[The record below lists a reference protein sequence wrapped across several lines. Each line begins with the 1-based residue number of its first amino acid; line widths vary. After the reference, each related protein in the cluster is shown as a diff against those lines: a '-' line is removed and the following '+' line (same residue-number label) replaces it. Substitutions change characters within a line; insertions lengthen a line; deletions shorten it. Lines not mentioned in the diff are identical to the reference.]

1 MTATEI
7 TRIAV
12 IALWAITTGMLVR
25 LRAPKL
31 ALITGIGT
39 VAAGVSTL
47 AAAMVAHRDLSAS
60 SADRLHLLSGIALG
74 VVGAAGVHLLLA
86 MPNGEVQQRS
96 QRMLVAFAYLAG
108 AACGAGAF
116 ADRPDIRWWL
126 LALAGIVGA
135 ALGVTLSNQ
144 RYRRASPLEQRSLQ
158 WFGLSIAV
166 AAEVC
171 IVILALHVIADW
183 PSSISATNISTTA
196 IIALGTGAS
205 ASRRLSA
212 RVDRALTYA
221 VSFTGLTSMV
231 LVSYVI
237 VVLSFG
243 RSLSDGERSLLVAS
257 MGAAGLAALAYPVAR
272 ARLEVAANRL
282 VYGERVAP
290 DDAVRKFGTRL
301 TRAVPMDEL
310 LLQLCESLRKT
321 MRLHS
326 AEVWTGSD
334 GVYEVAASAPHRSRA
349 PLHVSPKAVPVTA
362 RAGVSGGTWI
372 EIWLPELAEGRV
384 AGNLRVAPLAH
395 GGELLGL
402 VVCERSGDG
411 DPFTRDGDTT
421 LTELSRQVA
430 LALHN
435 VNLDSALQASLDE
448 LRHKNIELHES
459 RARIVAAGDAE
470 RRRLERNLHDGAQQH
485 LVALAV
491 KVRLARD
498 AVEDDPADAMSL
510 LDELRTDL
518 QDAIAELRALA
529 HGIFPPLLVSGGL
542 VHALPAAASRATLPA
557 TVECVDLERYE
568 PELEAAVY
576 FCCVEAMQNASK
588 HAGEGAKIALRVWQD
603 NGELCFTVSDD
614 GAGFDSAGS
623 AGKGHGFINMA
634 DRLGA
639 MQGSLDVWSALGQGT
654 RISGRVPVVRAAAT
668 ADGLV

>member
-1 MTATEI
+1 MTASEI
-7 TRIAV
+7 TRLVVVVVWAVATIA
-12 IALWAITTGMLVR
+12 LVR
-25 LRAPKL
+25 LRASRL
-31 ALITGIGT
+31 ATITAIGT

-47 AAAMVAHRDLSAS
+47 ASIAVAHRDLSAS
-60 SADRLHLLSGIALG
+60 SADRLHLVTGIALG
-74 VVGAAGVHLLLA
+74 IVGGAGVHLLLA
-86 MPNGEVQQRS
+86 MPSGSIQPRPQRV
-96 QRMLVAFAYLAG
+96 LVAIAYLAG
-108 AACGAGAF
+108 AVCGAAAF
-116 ADRPDIRWWL
+116 ADRPDVRWWL
-126 LALAGIVGA
+126 LALAGIVGGA
-135 ALGVTLSNQ
+135 VGVSLSNQ

-166 AAEVC
+166 AAEIC
-171 IVILALHVIADW
+171 IVVLALHVIADW
-183 PSSISATNISTTA
+183 PSAVSPTTISTTA
-196 IIALGTGAS
+196 IIALGTAAS
-205 ASRRLSA
+205 SSRRLSA

-231 LVSYVI
+231 LVIYVI

-257 MGAAGLAALAYPVAR
+257 MGAAGIAALAYPVAR

-321 MRLHS
+321 MRLQS

-334 GVYEVAASAPHRSRA
+334 GVYEVAASAPHRQR
-349 PLHVSPKAVPVTA
+349 PLLHVSAKAIPVTA

-372 EIWLPELAEGRV
+372 EIGLPELANDRI
-384 AGNLRVAPLAH
+384 AANMRVAPLAH

-402 VVCERSGDG
+402 VVCERSPDG
-411 DPFTRDGDTT
+411 DPFTRDTDTT
-421 LTELSRQVA
+421 LSELGRQVA

-542 VHALPAAASRATLPA
+542 THALPAAASRATLPA
-557 TVECVDLERYE
+557 TVDCVDIDRYE

-588 HAGEGAKIALRVWQD
+588 HAGEGAKIALRVWHD
-603 NGELCFTVSDD
+603 EGALHFTVADD
-614 GAGFDSAGS
+614 GVGFDANGS
-623 AGKGHGFINMA
+623 LVKGHGFINMA

-639 MQGSLDVWSALGQGT
+639 MQGSLEVHSKIGEGT
-654 RISGRVPVVRAAAT
+654 CIEGRVPLTSSVT
-668 ADGLV
+668 ADA

>member
-1 MTATEI
+1 MTATDV
-7 TRIAV
+7 TRLIVVGIWIIAT
-12 IALWAITTGMLVR
+12 IGLVR
-25 LRAPKL
+25 LRAPRL
-31 ALITGIGT
+31 AAITAIGT
-39 VAAGVSTL
+39 VAAAASTL
-47 AAAMVAHRDLSAS
+47 AGAAVAHRDLANST
-60 SADRLHLLSGIALG
+60 ADRLHLLTGITLG

-86 MPNGEVQQRS
+86 MPSGTIAARAHRV
-96 QRMLVAFAYLAG
+96 LVATIYVVG
-108 AACGAGAF
+108 IACGAAAF
-116 ADRPDIRWWL
+116 ADRPDVRWWL
-126 LALAGIVGA
+126 LGLAGVVGA
-135 ALGVTLSNQ
+135 AVGVTLSNQ

-158 WFGLSIAV
+158 WFGLSIAIAV
-166 AAEVC
+166 EVC
-171 IVILALHVIADW
+171 VVVLALHVIADW
-183 PSSISATNISTTA
+183 PRSVSPTTVSTTA
-196 IIALGTGAS
+196 IIALGTVAS

-212 RVDRALTYA
+212 RVDRALTFA

-231 LVSYVI
+231 LVIYVI

-243 RSLSDGERSLLVAS
+243 RSLSDGERNLLVAS
-257 MGAAGLAALAYPVAR
+257 MGAAGIAALAYPVAR
-272 ARLEVAANRL
+272 ARLQVAANRL

-334 GVYEVAASAPHRSRA
+334 GVYEVAASAPHRQRR
-349 PLHVSPKAVPVTA
+349 PLHVSSKAIPVTA

-372 EIWLPELAEGRV
+372 EIWLPELSEGRT
-384 AGNLRVAPLAH
+384 AANMRVAPLAH

-402 VVCERSGDG
+402 VVCERSPDG
-411 DPFTRDGDTT
+411 DPFTRDTDVT
-421 LTELSRQVA
+421 LTELARQVA

-448 LRHKNIELHES
+448 LRQKNIELHES

-498 AVEDDPADAMSL
+498 AVEDDPADAMTL

-542 VHALPAAASRATLPA
+542 THALPAAASRATLPA
-557 TVECVDLERYE
+557 TVECIDIDRYE

-588 HAGEGAKIALRVWQD
+588 HAGEGAKIAVRVWQD
-603 NGELCFTVSDD
+603 DGALRFTVADD
-614 GAGFDSAGS
+614 GVGFDANGT
-623 AGKGHGFINMA
+623 AVKGHGFINMA

-639 MQGSLDVWSALGQGT
+639 MQGSLDVHSTIGEGT
-654 RISGRVPVVRAAAT
+654 CIE
-668 ADGLV
+668 GLVPLNSGAPAAS

>member
-1 MTATEI
+1 MTATEV
-7 TRIAV
+7 TRIV
-12 IALWAITTGMLVR
+12 VCLFWMVTTGALLR
-25 LRAPKL
+25 LRATRL
-31 ALITGIGT
+31 AVITWIGT
-39 VAAGVSTL
+39 AAAGASTL
-47 AAAMVAHRDLSAS
+47 AALLVAHRDLSSS
-60 SADRLHLLSGIALG
+60 SADRLHLLTGIALG

-86 MPNGEVQQRS
+86 MPDGSVHPRPQRV
-96 QRMLVAFAYLAG
+96 LLAVAYVAG
-108 AACGAGAF
+108 IACGAAAF
-116 ADRPDIRWWL
+116 ADRPDIHWWL
-126 LALAGIVGA
+126 LALTGIIGG
-135 ALGVTLSNQ
+135 ALGVMLSNQ

-171 IVILALHVIADW
+171 IVVLALHVIAEW
-183 PSSISATNISTTA
+183 PSSISPTAISTTG

-231 LVSYVI
+231 LVIYVV

-334 GVYEVAASAPHRSRA
+334 GVYEVAASAPHRNRA
-349 PLHVSPKAVPVTA
+349 PLHVSAKAIPVTA

-372 EIWLPELAEGRV
+372 EIWLPELADGRV
-384 AGNLRVAPLAH
+384 AANLRVAPLAH
-395 GGELLGL
+395 GGDLLGL
-402 VVCERSGDG
+402 VVCERSPDG

-510 LDELRTDL
+510 LDELRSDL

-557 TVECVDLERYE
+557 TVECVDIQRYE

-588 HAGEGAKIALRVWQD
+588 HAGEGAKIALRVWEED
-603 NGELCFTVSDD
+603 GELCFTVTDD
-614 GAGFDSAGS
+614 GAGFNAAGS
-623 AGKGHGFINMA
+623 AGKGHGFVNMA

-639 MQGSLDVWSALGQGT
+639 MQGSLDVWSAPGEGT
-654 RISGRVPVVRAAAT
+654 RISGRVPVMLASAT
-668 ADGLV
+668 PSHGH

>member
-1 MTATEI
+1 MTTSEI
-7 TRIAV
+7 TRLV
-12 IALWAITTGMLVR
+12 VVGLWIVATIGLMR
-25 LRAPKL
+25 LRAPRL
-31 ALITGIGT
+31 AAITAIGT
-39 VAAGVSTL
+39 VAAAISTV
-47 AAAMVAHRDLSAS
+47 AAAAIAHRDLSAS
-60 SADRLHLLSGIALG
+60 TADNLHLVAGVALG
-74 VVGAAGVHLLLA
+74 VVGGAGVHLLLA
-86 MPNGEVQQRS
+86 MPSGTIPPRS
-96 QRMLVAFAYLAG
+96 HRVLAAFTYAVG
-108 AACGAGAF
+108 VVCGAVAF
-116 ADRPDIRWWL
+116 ADRPDVRWWL
-126 LALAGIVGA
+126 LGLAGVVGA
-135 ALGVTLSNQ
+135 AVGVTLSNQ

-158 WFGLSIAV
+158 WFGLSIAIAV
-166 AAEVC
+166 EVC
-171 IVILALHVIADW
+171 VVVLALHVIADW
-183 PSSISATNISTTA
+183 PSSVSPTTISTTA
-196 IIALGTGAS
+196 IIALGTVAS

-231 LVSYVI
+231 LVIYVI

-257 MGAAGLAALAYPVAR
+257 MGAAGVAALAYPVAR

-321 MRLHS
+321 MRLQS

-334 GVYEVAASAPHRSRA
+334 GVYEVAASAPHRDRP
-349 PLHVSPKAVPVTA
+349 PLHVSAKAIPVTA

-372 EIWLPELAEGRV
+372 DIWLPELAEGRI
-384 AGNLRVAPLAH
+384 AANMRVAPLAH

-402 VVCERSGDG
+402 VVCERSPDG
-411 DPFTRDGDTT
+411 DPFTRDTDVT
-421 LTELSRQVA
+421 LTELARQVA

-542 VHALPAAASRATLPA
+542 THALPAAASRATLPA
-557 TVECVDLERYE
+557 TVECVDIDRFE

-588 HAGEGAKIALRVWQD
+588 HAGDGSKIAVRVWR
-603 NGELCFTVSDD
+603 DD
-614 GAGFDSAGS
+614 GALRFTVADDGVGFDANGT
-623 AGKGHGFINMA
+623 AVKGHGFINMA

-639 MQGSLDVWSALGQGT
+639 MQGSLAVHSRIGEGT
-654 RISGRVPVVRAAAT
+654 CIEGRVPLEPSAT
-668 ADGLV
+668 VGA

>member
-1 MTATEI
+1 VTATEV
-7 TRIAV
+7 TRLIVVGVWAV
-12 IALWAITTGMLVR
+12 ATIALGR
-25 LRAPKL
+25 LRAPRL
-31 ALITGIGT
+31 VAITALGT
-39 VAAGVSTL
+39 VAAAASSL
-47 AAAMVAHRDLSAS
+47 AAVAVAHGDLSAS
-60 SADRLHLLSGIALG
+60 NADRLHLLSGIALG

-86 MPNGEVQQRS
+86 MPSGSIPSRS
-96 QRMLVAFAYLAG
+96 QRALVASAYAAG
-108 AACGAGAF
+108 VICGAVAF
-116 ADRPDIRWWL
+116 ADRPDVRWWL
-126 LALAGIVGA
+126 LALAAIVGA
-135 ALGVTLSNQ
+135 TIGVTLSNQ

-158 WFGLSIAV
+158 WFGLSIAI

-171 IVILALHVIADW
+171 IVVLALHVIADW
-183 PSSISATNISTTA
+183 PESVAPTGTAATA
-196 IIALGTGAS
+196 IIALGTAAS
-205 ASRRLSA
+205 ASRQLSA
-212 RVDRALTYA
+212 RVDRGLTYA

-231 LVSYVI
+231 LVIYVV

-257 MGAAGLAALAYPVAR
+257 MAAAGVAALAYPVAR

-334 GVYEVAASAPHRSRA
+334 GVYEIAASAPHRARP
-349 PLHVSPKAVPVTA
+349 PLHVSAKAIPVTA

-372 EIWLPELAEGRV
+372 EIWLPELADGRI
-384 AGNLRVAPLAH
+384 AANMRIAPLAH

-402 VVCERSGDG
+402 VVCERSPDG
-411 DPFTRDGDTT
+411 DPFTRDIDVT
-421 LTELSRQVA
+421 LTELGRQVA

-448 LRHKNIELHES
+448 LRQKNIELHES

-498 AVEDDPADAMSL
+498 AVEDDPVDAMSL
-510 LDELRTDL
+510 LDELKTDL

-542 VHALPAAASRATLPA
+542 THALPAAASRATLPA
-557 TVECVDLERYE
+557 SVECVEIDRYE

-588 HAGEGAKIALRVWQD
+588 HAGEGATIALRVWQD
-603 NGELCFTVSDD
+603 DGALRFTVADD
-614 GAGFDSAGS
+614 GIGFDTNGA
-623 AGKGHGFINMA
+623 AVKGHGFINMA

-639 MQGSLDVWSALGQGT
+639 MQGSLEVHSKVGEGT
-654 RISGRVPVVRAAAT
+654 CIEGRVP
-668 ADGLV
+668 LVANAPVSA

>member
-1 MTATEI
+1 MTATEV
-7 TRIAV
+7 TRIV
-12 IALWAITTGMLVR
+12 VVALWAITTGVLVR
-25 LRAPKL
+25 LRAPKV
-31 ALITGIGT
+31 AVITLVGT

-47 AAAMVAHRDLSAS
+47 AAAMVAHRDLSS
-60 SADRLHLLSGIALG
+60 STADTLHVVSGIALG

-86 MPNGEVQQRS
+86 MPDGRLPQPSHRV
-96 QRMLVAFAYLAG
+96 LIAITYVAG
-108 AACGAGAF
+108 VACGAAAF
-116 ADRPDIRWWL
+116 ADRPDIHWWL
-126 LALAGIVGA
+126 LALVGVVGGA
-135 ALGVTLSNQ
+135 VGVMLSNQ
-144 RYRRASPLEQRSLQ
+144 RYRRANPLEQRSLQ

-171 IVILALHVIADW
+171 IVVLALHVIAEW
-183 PSSISATNISTTA
+183 PSSISATAISTTG
-196 IIALGTGAS
+196 IIALGTAAS
-205 ASRRLSA
+205 VSRRLSA

-231 LVSYVI
+231 LVIYVI

-257 MGAAGLAALAYPVAR
+257 MGAAGVAALAYPVAR

-321 MRLHS
+321 MRLQS

-334 GVYEVAASAPHRSRA
+334 SVYEVAACAPHRARPS
-349 PLHVSPKAVPVTA
+349 LHLSAKALPVTA

-372 EIWLPELAEGRV
+372 DIWLPELAEGRV
-384 AGNLRVAPLAH
+384 AANMRVAPLAH
-395 GGELLGL
+395 GGDLLGL
-402 VVCERSGDG
+402 IVCERSPEG

-498 AVEDDPADAMSL
+498 AVEDDPNDAMSL

-529 HGIFPPLLVSGGL
+529 HGIFPPLLMSGGL
-542 VHALPAAASRATLPA
+542 VHALPAAAARATLPA
-557 TVECVDLERYE
+557 TVECIDIERYDTD
-568 PELEAAVY
+568 LEAAVY

-588 HAGEGAKIALRVWQD
+588 HAGEGAKISVRVWQEND
-603 NGELCFTVSDD
+603 ELVFTVSDD
-614 GAGFDSAGS
+614 GAGFDTAGS
-623 AGKGHGFINMA
+623 AGKGHGFVNMA

-639 MQGSLDVWSALGQGT
+639 MQGTLEVTSSPGNGT
-654 RISGRVPVVRAAAT
+654 CIAGRVPVVLAT
-668 ADGLV
+668 AIAAH

>member
-1 MTATEI
+1 MTTSEI
-7 TRIAV
+7 TRLV
-12 IALWAITTGMLVR
+12 VVGLWIVATIGLMR
-25 LRAPKL
+25 LRAPRL
-31 ALITGIGT
+31 AAITAIGT
-39 VAAGVSTL
+39 VAATISTL
-47 AAAMVAHRDLSAS
+47 AAAAVAHRDLSAS
-60 SADRLHLLSGIALG
+60 TADNLHLVAGIALG

-86 MPNGEVQQRS
+86 MPSGTIPARS
-96 QRMLVAFAYLAG
+96 QRVLTVFTYVVG
-108 AACGAGAF
+108 VVCGAVAF
-116 ADRPDIRWWL
+116 ADRPDVRWWL
-126 LALAGIVGA
+126 LGLAGVVGA
-135 ALGVTLSNQ
+135 AIGVTLSNQ

-158 WFGLSIAV
+158 WFGLSIAIAV
-166 AAEVC
+166 EVC
-171 IVILALHVIADW
+171 VVVLALHVIADW
-183 PSSISATNISTTA
+183 PSSVSPTTISTTA
-196 IIALGTGAS
+196 IIALGTVAS

-231 LVSYVI
+231 LVIYVI

-257 MGAAGLAALAYPVAR
+257 MGAAGIAALAYPVAR

-321 MRLHS
+321 MRLQS

-334 GVYEVAASAPHRSRA
+334 GVYEVAASAPHRNRP
-349 PLHVSPKAVPVTA
+349 PLHVSAKAIPVTA

-372 EIWLPELAEGRV
+372 DIWLPELAEGRI
-384 AGNLRVAPLAH
+384 AANMRVAPLAH

-402 VVCERSGDG
+402 VVCERSPDG
-411 DPFTRDGDTT
+411 DPFTRDTDVT
-421 LTELSRQVA
+421 LTELARQVA

-542 VHALPAAASRATLPA
+542 THALPAAASRATLPA
-557 TVECVDLERYE
+557 TVECVDIDRFE

-588 HAGEGAKIALRVWQD
+588 HAGDGSKIAVRVWR
-603 NGELCFTVSDD
+603 DD
-614 GAGFDSAGS
+614 GALRFTVADDGVGFDANGT
-623 AGKGHGFINMA
+623 AVKGHGFINMA

-639 MQGSLDVWSALGQGT
+639 MQGSLAVHSNIGEGT
-654 RISGRVPVVRAAAT
+654 CIEGRVPLETSAT
-668 ADGLV
+668 VGA

>member
-1 MTATEI
+1 
-7 TRIAV
+7 V
-12 IALWAITTGMLVR
+12 
-25 LRAPKL
+25 
-31 ALITGIGT
+31 
-39 VAAGVSTL
+39 
-47 AAAMVAHRDLSAS
+47 
-60 SADRLHLLSGIALG
+60 
-74 VVGAAGVHLLLA
+74 
-86 MPNGEVQQRS
+86 
-96 QRMLVAFAYLAG
+96 
-108 AACGAGAF
+108 
-116 ADRPDIRWWL
+116 
-126 LALAGIVGA
+126 
-135 ALGVTLSNQ
+135 
-144 RYRRASPLEQRSLQ
+144 
-158 WFGLSIAV
+158 
-166 AAEVC
+166 
-171 IVILALHVIADW
+171 LALHVIADW
-183 PSSISATNISTTA
+183 PRSVSPTTVSTTA
-196 IIALGTGAS
+196 IIALGTVAS

-231 LVSYVI
+231 LVIYVI

-243 RSLSDGERSLLVAS
+243 RSLSDGERNLLVAS
-257 MGAAGLAALAYPVAR
+257 MGAAGIAALAYPVAR

-334 GVYEVAASAPHRSRA
+334 GVYEVAASAPHRERR
-349 PLHVSPKAVPVTA
+349 PLHVSAKAIPVTA

-372 EIWLPELAEGRV
+372 EIWLPELSEGRT
-384 AGNLRVAPLAH
+384 ATNMRVAPLAH

-402 VVCERSGDG
+402 VVCERSPDG
-411 DPFTRDGDTT
+411 DPFTRDTDVT
-421 LTELSRQVA
+421 LTELARQVA

-448 LRHKNIELHES
+448 LRQKNIELHES

-498 AVEDDPADAMSL
+498 AVEDDPADAMTL

-542 VHALPAAASRATLPA
+542 AHALPAAASRATLPA
-557 TVECVDLERYE
+557 TVECIDIDRYE

-588 HAGEGAKIALRVWQD
+588 HAGEGAKIAVRVWQD
-603 NGELCFTVSDD
+603 DGALRFTVADD
-614 GAGFDSAGS
+614 GVGFDTDGTAV
-623 AGKGHGFINMA
+623 KGHGFINMA

-639 MQGSLDVWSALGQGT
+639 MQGSLAVHSTIGEGT
-654 RISGRVPVVRAAAT
+654 CIE
-668 ADGLV
+668 GLVPLNSGAPATS

>member
-7 TRIAV
+7 TRIVV
-12 IALWAITTGMLVR
+12 IALWAITTGVLLR

-31 ALITGIGT
+31 AIITGVGT

-47 AAAMVAHRDLSAS
+47 AAALVAHRDLSAS
-60 SADRLHLLSGIALG
+60 SADRLHLSSGIALG

-86 MPNGEVQQRS
+86 MPNGEVPQRAR
-96 QRMLVAFAYLAG
+96 RMFVAFAYVAG
-108 AACGAGAF
+108 VACGAAAF
-116 ADRPDIRWWL
+116 VDRPDIRWWL
-126 LALAGIVGA
+126 LALAGIVGG
-135 ALGVTLSNQ
+135 ALGVVLSNQ

-171 IVILALHVIADW
+171 IVVLALHVIADW

-231 LVSYVI
+231 LVIYVI

-334 GVYEVAASAPHRSRA
+334 GVYEVAASAPHRNRA
-349 PLHVSPKAVPVTA
+349 PLHVSAKAVPVTA

-384 AGNLRVAPLAH
+384 AANLRVAPLAH
-395 GGELLGL
+395 GGGLLGL
-402 VVCERSGDG
+402 VVCERSPDG
-411 DPFTRDGDTT
+411 DPFTRDADTT
-421 LTELSRQVA
+421 LTELARQVA

-557 TVECVDLERYE
+557 TVECIDIERYE

-588 HAGEGAKIALRVWQD
+588 HAGEGAKISLRVWRD
-603 NGELCFTVSDD
+603 NDELCFTVSDD
-614 GAGFDSAGS
+614 GAGFDPAGS
-623 AGKGHGFINMA
+623 AGKGHGFVNMA

-639 MQGSLDVWSALGQGT
+639 MQGSLDVWSVRGEGT
-654 RISGRVPVVRAAAT
+654 RISGRVPVTRVSAT
-668 ADGLV
+668 ADGHA

>member
-1 MTATEI
+1 MTATEV
-7 TRIAV
+7 TRLIVVAV
-12 IALWAITTGMLVR
+12 WAVATVALVR
-25 LRAPKL
+25 LQATRL
-31 ALITGIGT
+31 AIVTAIGT
-39 VAAGVSTL
+39 IAAATSTL
-47 AAAMVAHRDLSAS
+47 AAAIVAHRDLSTA
-60 SADRLHLLSGIALG
+60 SADRLHLLAGIALG
-74 VVGAAGVHLLLA
+74 VVGGAGVHLLLA
-86 MPNGEVQQRS
+86 MPSGLIAPKAQR
-96 QRMLVAFAYLAG
+96 VLAG
-108 AACGAGAF
+108 LAYVVGVAGGAAAF
-116 ADRPDIRWWL
+116 ADHPGVRWWL
-126 LALAGIVGA
+126 LGLAGIVGA
-135 ALGVTLSNQ
+135 AIGVTLSNQ

-158 WFGLSIAV
+158 WFGLSIAIAV
-166 AAEVC
+166 EVC
-171 IVILALHVIADW
+171 VVVLALHVIADW
-183 PSSISATNISTTA
+183 PESVSPTTISTTA
-196 IIALGTGAS
+196 IIALGTTAS

-212 RVDRALTYA
+212 RADRALTYA

-231 LVSYVI
+231 LVIYVI

-257 MGAAGLAALAYPVAR
+257 MGAAGIAALAYPVAR

-321 MRLHS
+321 MRLQS

-334 GVYEVAASAPHRSRA
+334 GVYEIAASAPHRQRQ
-349 PLHVSPKAVPVTA
+349 PLHVGAKAIPVTA

-372 EIWLPELAEGRV
+372 EIWLPELADGRV
-384 AGNLRVAPLAH
+384 AANMRVAPLAH

-402 VVCERSGDG
+402 VVCERSPDG
-411 DPFTRDGDTT
+411 DPFTRDTDTT
-421 LTELSRQVA
+421 LTELGRQVA

-542 VHALPAAASRATLPA
+542 AHALPAAASRATLPA
-557 TVECVDLERYE
+557 TVECVDIDRYE

-588 HAGEGAKIALRVWQD
+588 HAGDGAKIALRVWQD
-603 NGELCFTVSDD
+603 DGALRFTVSDD
-614 GAGFDSAGS
+614 GVGFDANGS
-623 AGKGHGFINMA
+623 AVKGHGFINMA

-639 MQGSLDVWSALGQGT
+639 MQGSLDVRSKPGEGT
-654 RISGRVPVVRAAAT
+654 CIEGRVPLLSAGAAAG
-668 ADGLV
+668 A

>member
-7 TRIAV
+7 TRIV
-12 IALWAITTGMLVR
+12 VCLLWLITTGVLLR
-25 LRAPKL
+25 LRAPKI
-31 ALITGIGT
+31 AIITGVGT
-39 VAAGVSTL
+39 VAAGLSTL
-47 AAAMVAHRDLSAS
+47 AAALVAHRDLSAS
-60 SADRLHLLSGIALG
+60 SADRLHLVSGSALG

-96 QRMLVAFAYLAG
+96 RRMFVAFAYVAGGVCG
-108 AACGAGAF
+108 AAAF

-126 LALAGIVGA
+126 LAMAGIGGG

-171 IVILALHVIADW
+171 IVVLALHVIADW
-183 PSSISATNISTTA
+183 PSSISATNLATTG
-196 IIALGTGAS
+196 IIALGTAAS

-231 LVSYVI
+231 LVIYVI

-334 GVYEVAASAPHRSRA
+334 GVYEVAASAPHRNRT
-349 PLHVSPKAVPVTA
+349 PLHVSAKAVPVTA

-384 AGNLRVAPLAH
+384 AANLRVAPLAH

-402 VVCERSGDG
+402 VVCERSSDG

-421 LTELSRQVA
+421 MTELARQVA

-557 TVECVDLERYE
+557 TVECIDIERYE

-588 HAGEGAKIALRVWQD
+588 HAGEGAKISLRVWRD
-603 NGELCFTVSDD
+603 GGDLCFTVSDD
-614 GAGFDSAGS
+614 GAGFDAAGS
-623 AGKGHGFINMA
+623 AGKGHGFVNMA

-639 MQGSLDVWSALGQGT
+639 MQGSFDVWSALGEGT
-654 RISGRVPVVRAAAT
+654 RISGRVPVTRVGAT
-668 ADGLV
+668 ADGQA